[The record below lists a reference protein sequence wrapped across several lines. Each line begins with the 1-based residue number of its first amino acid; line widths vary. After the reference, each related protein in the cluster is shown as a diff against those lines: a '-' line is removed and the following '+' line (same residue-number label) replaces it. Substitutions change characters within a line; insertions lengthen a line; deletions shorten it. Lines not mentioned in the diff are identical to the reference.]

1 MNRLLLSSCLLV
13 VLTLSSA
20 DLGWSPLTVD
30 PSDPAPVVIARPVS
44 VKHPIRLFWTSL
56 VIVEGSIGNVQ
67 KLHFLVD
74 TGAYPSIVDQKI
86 AHSLGLTEQP
96 ARVNL
101 ANKSV
106 PTGHVILPSLLLGPV
121 RAEALPVLTQD
132 LSYMQK
138 VVGYKVDAI
147 IGLDVLRRSS
157 FTIDYRTK
165 EILFGPV
172 EGLTFSAP
180 FEADVPVVTIRTRLQ
195 NHELRLVVDTGSP
208 DVMLF
213 ESRMSDSAGL
223 QTLGTQETV
232 NASGTLR
239 LRKVWIPEVYLG
251 QERIGG
257 QAAFIVNDHKDAG
270 DDFDGVLGMKTP
282 QQSKV
287 AFDFERRR
295 FSWDLS
301 GVGPG
306 AAPAATLAINN
317 KIR

>member
-1 MNRLLLSSCLLV
+1 MKRLLVSSCFSV
-13 VLTLSSA
+13 VLTLLAA
-20 DLGWSPLTVD
+20 DTGWSQATATPT
-30 PSDPAPVVIARPVS
+30 DPAPAVIAHPVP
-44 VKHPIRLFWTSL
+44 VRLPIRLFWNYL
-56 VIVEGSIGNVQ
+56 VMVEGSIGNVQ

-86 AHSLGLTEQP
+86 ARNLGLAEQS

-101 ANKSV
+101 ANKSI
-106 PTGHVILPSLLLGPV
+106 PTGRVILPSLIVGPV

-138 VVGYKVDAI
+138 AVGYKVDAI

-157 FTIDYRTK
+157 FTIDYKSK
-165 EILFGPV
+165 EIRFGPV

-180 FEADVPVVTIRTRLQ
+180 FDTDEPVVTIRTRVQ
-195 NHELRLVVDTGSP
+195 NHQLRLVVDTGSP

-213 ESRMSDSAGL
+213 ESRMPDSAGL

-270 DDFDGVLGMKTP
+270 DDFDGVLGVKAP
-282 QQSKV
+282 QKSKV
-287 AFDFERRR
+287 AFDFERRS
-295 FSWDLS
+295 FWWELS
-301 GVGPG
+301 GVAP
-306 AAPAATLAINN
+306 AVAPAATLAIND
-317 KIR
+317 KTR

>member
-1 MNRLLLSSCLLV
+1 MKRLLVSSCFSV
-13 VLTLSSA
+13 VLTLSAA
-20 DLGWSPLTVD
+20 DAGWSQAIVSPT
-30 PSDPAPVVIARPVS
+30 DPALPEIAHPVS
-44 VKHPIRLFWTSL
+44 GKLPIRLFWNYL
-56 VIVEGSIGNVQ
+56 VMVEGSIGNVQ

-86 AHSLGLTEQP
+86 ARNLGLTEQS

-106 PTGHVILPSLLLGPV
+106 QTGRVILPSLILGPIRV
-121 RAEALPVLTQD
+121 EALPVLTQD

-138 VVGYKVDAI
+138 AVGYKVDAI
-147 IGLDVLRRSS
+147 IGLDVLRSSS
-157 FTIDYRTK
+157 FTINYRAK

-180 FEADVPVVTIRTRLQ
+180 FDTEVPVVTIRSKLQ
-195 NHELRLVVDTGSP
+195 NHQLRLVVDTGSP

-213 ESRMSDSAGL
+213 ESRMPDSTGL
-223 QTLGTQETV
+223 QTLGTQKTV
-232 NASGTLR
+232 NAGGTFR
-239 LRKVWIPEVYLG
+239 LRKVWIPDVYLG

-257 QAAFIVNDHKDAG
+257 QAAFIVSDHKDAG

-282 QQSKV
+282 QQSKI

-295 FSWDLS
+295 FSWELS
-301 GVGPG
+301 GVALQP
-306 AAPAATLAINN
+306 
-317 KIR
+317 R